1 MLEGESKEGAHR
13 DVTALPPYTVG
24 PCVLGALRLVPHHGT
39 QGSGKS
45 SKVVLLKEGGGGG
58 LETDKGKLETLFQG
72 ALEAGR
78 RQKAQSSC
86 APPL

>member
-45 SKVVLLKEGGGGG
+45 SKVVLLKEVGGGG
-58 LETDKGKLETLFQG
+58 LKQTRGTLKHSFKV
-72 ALEAGR
+72 L
-78 RQKAQSSC
+78 
-86 APPL
+86 

>member
-13 DVTALPPYTVG
+13 DVTALPPYRARR
-24 PCVLGALRLVPHHGT
+24 PYVLGALLHGT

-45 SKVVLLKEGGGGG
+45 SKVFMLKGA
-58 LETDKGKLETLFQG
+58 LATDKGRLETLFQV

-78 RQKAQSSC
+78 SQKAHSRP
-86 APPL
+86 APPP

>member
-24 PCVLGALRLVPHHGT
+24 RPCVLGALRLVPHHGT

-45 SKVVLLKEGGGGG
+45 SKVVLLKEVGGG
-58 LETDKGKLETLFQG
+58 
-72 ALEAGR
+72 ALKQTRGNL
-78 RQKAQSSC
+78 KHSFKV
-86 APPL
+86 L

>member
-45 SKVVLLKEGGGGG
+45 SKVVLLKEVGGG
-58 LETDKGKLETLFQG
+58 
-72 ALEAGR
+72 A
-78 RQKAQSSC
+78 
-86 APPL
+86 